1 MTSIRPSTCP
11 RCGAID
17 GEPCEPIRP
26 HRYPTLLRPHPERG
40 MYPWQLEQ
48 AGYQKYTLTSDTI
61 PAGEYGSTLHLWKKP
76 TQPIAQLDGWTPN
89 PSRSPE

>member
-1 MTSIRPSTCP
+1 
-11 RCGAID
+11 
-17 GEPCEPIRP
+17 
-26 HRYPTLLRPHPERG
+26 